1 LAVFSLV
8 LAVQKRESRDI
19 KPKEIAMLKQ
29 NFLKSALVFIAMFA
43 MWIFRQPILIT
54 LNWISNREAVTT
66 SLQPLGI
73 WGPVALFVL
82 LILQVFLAFIPGQ
95 ALMVA
100 CSYLYGFWYGLFLA
114 WTGLFV
120 GGQAAFWLARCYGRP
135 FAERWVSPQVLAE
148 WDKAAKDQTVPFYV
162 AALVL
167 PIFPNDAM
175 CYVAGLGK
183 ISSRRFTLA
192 NMLGR
197 GIACLLASI
206 VGAYRTQIPLSIW
219 IGTAIIVTFICITWK
234 LLNNRN
240 HLNNSIRK
248 EWLANSIYTV
258 CRIALKAYAIL
269 FHRTYKV
276 SGLENLPKGAKI
288 IALNHTVGCDP
299 LHLPLIFGEKVHFLL
314 QDGYF
319 SMPVIGWMLKE
330 TEQIPVYRGTDK
342 AKEAL
347 AQACDL
353 LRAGKTIVIFPEG
366 KEVSFGERITAK
378 TGVVRM
384 ALETGTPIIPL
395 GTYVPRESL
404 NTVHITWKG
413 EKCSGFWQFT
423 GKRYMRFGSPWYPGQ
438 TASETKPM
446 DFHSATKELMDQ
458 IYSLVDEA
466 QKEVTCESPT
476 SLNPIPQW

>member
-1 LAVFSLV
+1 MF
-8 LAVQKRESRDI
+8 
-19 KPKEIAMLKQ
+19 KQ
-29 NFLKSALVFIAMFA
+29 NFLKTALIFTALLSV
-43 MWIFRQPILIT
+43 WIFRQPIMVALR
-54 LNWISNREAVTT
+54 WISNREAVSA

-100 CSYLYGFWYGLFLA
+100 CSYLYGFWYGLFLT

-120 GGQAAFWLARCYGRP
+120 GGQAAFWLARRYGRP
-135 FAERWVSPQVLAE
+135 FAERWVSPKVLSK
-148 WDKAAKDQTVPFYV
+148 WDEAAKDQTVPFYV

-192 NMLGR
+192 NMFGR
-197 GIACLLASI
+197 GIACVLASI

-219 IGTAIIVTFICITWK
+219 IGSAIIVTFICITWK
-234 LLNNRN
+234 LLNKRN
-240 HLNNSIRK
+240 HSNKSVGK
-248 EWLANSIYTV
+248 EWLANSIYTIS
-258 CRIALKAYAIL
+258 RFALKVYAIL
-269 FHRTYKV
+269 SHRTCKV

-299 LHLPLIFGEKVHFLL
+299 LHLPLILEEKVHFLL

-330 TEQIPVYRGTDK
+330 IEQIPVYRGTER

-347 AQACDL
+347 TQACDL
-353 LRAGKTIVIFPEG
+353 LREGKTIVIFPEG
-366 KEVSFGERITAK
+366 QEVPVGERIPAK

-384 ALETGTPIIPL
+384 ALETGAPIIPL
-395 GTYVPRESL
+395 GTHVPPKSL

-423 GKRYMRFGSPWYPGQ
+423 GKRYMHFGTPWNPDRS
-438 TASETKPM
+438 ASDTKPL

-466 QKEVTCESPT
+466 KKEVVCESPT
-476 SLNPIPQW
+476 SLSPIPQW